1 MFGLFSQVQGW
12 VKLKGATDGTKI
24 GNTGDSLKAL
34 ITASALPTGAATEA
48 KLELVRLLLASIDG
62 KDFATQT
69 TLSALN
75 SKDFATQATLA
86 SVLSSLGTLN
96 AKDFATQAT
105 LASILANLN
114 VLTTAPANNAQGLVV
129 RQVPYELATYS
140 VVAELI
146 TVGNNKSM
154 LAIKNTGTSIV
165 KIREIWI
172 INDRTTAVTGVA
184 GEFRAHR
191 IASFSGGTALTPVSF
206 DTQDSLPSGI
216 TCATNATVASETS
229 LLRTGKWSTDEWG
242 PGTQDVESSDHALQ
256 NTEPFWKQTPSGKPI
271 TIRQNQGMHIR
282 FATNSTAGEFNI
294 RLTFTTE

>member
-48 KLELVRLLLASIDG
+48 KLELVRLLLASID
-62 KDFATQT
+62 A
-69 TLSALN
+69 
-75 SKDFATQATLA
+75 KDFATQATLA
-86 SVLSSLGTLN
+86 SVLSSLGVLN
-96 AKDFATQAT
+96 AKDFATQTT

-114 VLTTAPANNAQGLVV
+114 VLTSAPSTSAQGLVV

-154 LAIKNTGTSIV
+154 ISIQNTGTSIV

-206 DTQDSLPSGI
+206 DTADSLPDGI
-216 TCATNATVASETS
+216 SCATNATVASETS

-242 PGTQDVESSDHALQ
+242 PGAQDVESSDHALQ